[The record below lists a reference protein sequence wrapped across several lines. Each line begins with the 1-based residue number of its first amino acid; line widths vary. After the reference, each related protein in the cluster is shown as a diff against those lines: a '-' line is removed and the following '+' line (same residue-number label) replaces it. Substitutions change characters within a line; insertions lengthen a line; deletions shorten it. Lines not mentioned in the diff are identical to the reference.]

1 MSAVAY
7 QPALLRCIQSLHTES
22 SPLQG
27 GLKAILCKAPKH
39 LSNSCRPTW
48 ASLWKPVFICDVR
61 VFFLILYH
69 QNNSKLLITIYH
81 QTAAIA
87 ALGLQSIILF
97 FFFLS
102 SCSLIVLVAI
112 IMSNNNNANSSITER
127 LSNLA
132 REVSSSESLAWRA
145 LQKSGSA
152 LLCSLL
158 AFPSQTLAQPQEGI
172 KGAEVLTRVCTAVIQ
187 HPVWLSCQW
196 ERNTLSMLAL
206 VFCPSRSTLRL
217 NRAK

>member
-1 MSAVAY
+1 MVVLFLLGEFLEAEVFFTSPGCYWNGAEISHWGSLQKSFRMQVGPMEWPYHLSDPSGMSDVAY

-97 FFFLS
+97 FFFSFLRA
-102 SCSLIVLVAI
+102 LLLFLLLLLWAI
-112 IMSNNNNANSSITER
+112 ITMLT
-127 LSNLA
+127 
-132 REVSSSESLAWRA
+132 V
-145 LQKSGSA
+145 
-152 LLCSLL
+152 
-158 AFPSQTLAQPQEGI
+158 
-172 KGAEVLTRVCTAVIQ
+172 VLR
-187 HPVWLSCQW
+187 
-196 ERNTLSMLAL
+196 RG
-206 VFCPSRSTLRL
+206 
-217 NRAK
+217 